1 MRRDTV
7 DERMKDD
14 VMHKLLVWLLVL
26 VFFGVVA
33 STGCLG
39 SDEGPEKGFGELR
52 QEFFMLNPKPTV
64 TNETITFIQATYAFD
79 WNDYYALPE
88 NITAK
93 AVLDK
98 KEEHLCWIDLRRA
111 FTFTNLDY
119 RYLIH
124 CDFRTKEEV
133 NFIRLVI
140 VADGVVVS
148 NETVWESQEESR

>member
-1 MRRDTV
+1 MSFRVIHMRR
-7 DERMKDD
+7 
-14 VMHKLLVWLLVL
+14 LLTWLLALALLGMVI
-26 VFFGVVA
+26 

-64 TNETITFIQATYAFD
+64 TNETITFVEATYAFD

-88 NITAK
+88 NIIAR
-93 AVLDK
+93 AVLDE
-98 KEEHLCWIDLRRA
+98 KEEHLCWIELRRA
-111 FTFTNLDY
+111 LTFTDLDY
-119 RYLIH
+119 WYLIH

-140 VADGVVVS
+140 VADGVVVA